1 MDWSRPRRSIGRVR
15 LGVGLSELRSSMDI
29 LVHSLDWA
37 TTRWKRQR
45 DNINHQMPKRIRV
58 VIQGCHKT

>member
-1 MDWSRPRRSIGRVR
+1 MDWSRPRRSIGRGR

-29 LVHSLDWA
+29 LVPSLDWA

-45 DNINHQMPKRIRV
+45 DNINHQMPKRIRE
-58 VIQGCHKT
+58 VIQGCHMT